1 MSSAGDAMSTTRVVA
16 AQTLDPARAV
26 RDSGRFRTWVLIY
39 IGVSVL
45 LAALS
50 LVVGTSSLR
59 TSIHWLL
66 SPDTFSNAVL
76 WDIRLP
82 RTLGAWSAGA
92 LLGLAGAIAQSVF
105 RNPLADPYL
114 LGSATGAALGVT
126 VSLLATDASLAG
138 FAWLGELG
146 LTGAAFVGASAGVA
160 LTLALSRGALQ
171 TPSLLLAGVVVA
183 FLLGAFTSL
192 LLLSSPEIW
201 RTMQSFMLG
210 STSFLGWRAVVL
222 LAVILAVSLP
232 PSGLLSRGLDA
243 LTLGE
248 DTALSLGIP
257 LGALRLALLGLLS
270 LTTAAAVS
278 QVGVVGF
285 VGLVAPHLVRESAH
299 VNSRQLV
306 IAAPL
311 CGGALLQ
318 AADILSRCIIRP
330 SELPVGVVTACLGG
344 TYLVLLLWR
353 KARRE

>member
-1 MSSAGDAMSTTRVVA
+1 MPAAGGAVSVTRVVA
-16 AQTLDPARAV
+16 AKALGPERAV
-26 RDSGRFRTWVLIY
+26 QHSGKFARWVLIY
-39 IGVSVL
+39 AGIAVL
-45 LAALS
+45 LTAVS
-50 LVVGTSSLR
+50 LVVGTSSVRASLG
-59 TSIHWLL
+59 WLM
-66 SPDTFSNAVL
+66 SPAALSNAVL

-114 LGSATGAALGVT
+114 LGSSTGAALGVM
-126 VSLLATDASLAG
+126 VSLLVTDASLTG
-138 FAWLGELG
+138 LAWLGQVG
-146 LTGAAFVGASAGVA
+146 LTGAAFAGACAGVT
-160 LTLALSRGALQ
+160 LTLALSRGVLQ
-171 TPSLLLAGVVVA
+171 TPSLLLAGVVVS
-183 FLLGAFTSL
+183 FLLGAVTSL
-192 LLLSSPEIW
+192 LLLRSPEVW
-201 RTMQSFMLG
+201 RAMQSFLLG
-210 STSFLGWRAVVL
+210 STGFLGWRSVAL
-222 LAVILAVSLP
+222 LAGVLAVSLP

-257 LGALRLALLGLLS
+257 LATLRLALLGLLS
-270 LTTAAAVS
+270 LTTAASVS

-285 VGLVAPHLVRESAH
+285 VGLVAPHVVRESVH

-318 AADILSRCIIRP
+318 AADILSRWIIRP

-353 KARRE
+353 KAQRE